1 MRLLAV
7 VASGVVLMLVAATQ
21 VPSHLRLPVSAVVLD
36 GKVTQPFGCT
46 SLLLEPFD
54 RDCPTHHI
62 HTGIDLAAPLG
73 SPVYSATAGRVIAG
87 YDADGAGDYVKVVV
101 DAHTWVLYGHLSA
114 FRVASGDLVAP
125 GQLIGLVGA
134 TGLATGPHVHLQVD
148 VDRVPVDPVWFLSSS

>member
-1 MRLLAV
+1 M

-125 GQLIGLVGA
+125 GQLIGL
-134 TGLATGPHVHLQVD
+134 ATGPHVHLQVD